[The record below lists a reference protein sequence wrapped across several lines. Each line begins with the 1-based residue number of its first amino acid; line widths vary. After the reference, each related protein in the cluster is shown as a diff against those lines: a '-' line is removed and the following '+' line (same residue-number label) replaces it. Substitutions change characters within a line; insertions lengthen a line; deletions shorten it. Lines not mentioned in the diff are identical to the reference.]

1 MRRLLLL
8 ITSCFALTQIAAA
21 QATSIQAL
29 PFKSTDVKKS
39 LYSGKIKDGK
49 RWKDNAGEHLI
60 ILCETDVYDDKS
72 GGTRSAKLFAYHLLK
87 ADTDWK
93 QQWRVYDAVENCEVD
108 VTCEFVKGSLSL
120 TDADKDG
127 ETEISFLYRQ
137 SCKGDVSPD
146 GQKLIMYEGA
156 NKYAIRGETTMM
168 YEKEK
173 FGGSKVIDKSF
184 SSAPKPLLD
193 FANAQWKKY
202 SKQKAGE

>member
-1 MRRLLLL
+1 MLRSSLLMV
-8 ITSCFALTQIAAA
+8 IAFSLTHLAMA
-21 QATSIQAL
+21 QSTAIPTL
-29 PFKSTDVKKS
+29 PFKSADIKKN
-39 LYSGKIKDGK
+39 LYSGNIKEGK
-49 RWKDNAGEHLI
+49 RWKDAAGEHII

-87 ADTDWK
+87 ADTGWK
-93 QQWRVYDAVENCEVD
+93 QLWRVFDAVEKCEVD
-108 VTCEFVKGSLSL
+108 VVCEFVKGSLSL

-146 GQKLIMYEGA
+146 GQKLIMYEGS
-156 NKYAIRGETTMM
+156 NKYAIRGEVTLI
-168 YEKEK
+168 YGKEK
-173 FGGSKVIDKSF
+173 FGGSKIIDKNF

-202 SKQKAGE
+202 AIVKM